1 MYYRYISNVHSLGY
15 HCILTW
21 QFHCFKISIQDI
33 AQLIIERPTIMTP
46 VLEEGPASQETYQA
60 LLGLYTLALQQA
72 IDLQEANFPWVR
84 FPDSCLVFFTDF
96 LIVVWYSSLTPL

>member
-1 MYYRYISNVHSLGY
+1 MYYVSSVYSLGY

-21 QFHCFKISIQDI
+21 QFHRFKLSIQDI
-33 AQLIIERPTIMTP
+33 AQLIIERPTIMIP

-84 FPDSCLVFFTDF
+84 FPDSL
-96 LIVVWYSSLTPL
+96 WYSSPS